1 MLQIPTAMAI
11 ALSKSPVKSH
21 PRSPTT
27 AHPPP
32 NPGSNALSAGGG
44 TAPPP
49 PLSAAAGVTPSK
61 NIAMV
66 ELKSR
71 VLAAL
76 AKLLDRDTHHIA

>member
-1 MLQIPTAMAI
+1 MVT
-11 ALSKSPVKSH
+11 ALSKSPIKSH

-44 TAPPP
+44 AAPPP
-49 PLSAAAGVTPSK
+49 PLSAAVGATPSK
-61 NIAMV
+61 NVAMV
-66 ELKSR
+66 ELKSC

-76 AKLLDRDTHHIA
+76 AKLLDCDTHHIA